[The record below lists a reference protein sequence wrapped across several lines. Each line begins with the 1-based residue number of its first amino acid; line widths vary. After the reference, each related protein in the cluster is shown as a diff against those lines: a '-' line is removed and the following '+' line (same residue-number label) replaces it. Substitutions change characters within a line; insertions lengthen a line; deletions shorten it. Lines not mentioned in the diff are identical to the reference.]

1 LVNGRLADLAAAIG
15 EAWRPF
21 LVCLA
26 GVALSTADQSLFS
39 YAVPAITAEF
49 SVGLAV
55 IGQMLSASFLV
66 ASVTVVFAGIAS
78 DRYGR
83 KRVFTLLLML
93 SALMV
98 AAQGFAKDLTDLT
111 VYRVLGFALG
121 AGLYPIANTIV
132 IEAAAARFRGLI
144 AGLLQMG
151 YPLGFAFAALV
162 ATPLLRDYGWRAI
175 FMFGLVIA
183 VLAPLLGRA
192 LPESGRFE
200 AVRSA
205 RTARTGSFADGL
217 RVIFSPPYR
226 RRSVICFAGSFLI
239 SLAIGGTTYFLPIY
253 LVEAHGVDADEA
265 ARIAGSSF
273 AIGAVGYLL
282 ASVTGEFITTRRNTL
297 VIWALLGAVF
307 FGLTLWLPGMPLVL
321 GLGLSIVFFYGSEA
335 VRVPMIAEMYPTEIR
350 GTASAAIGS
359 LAVTTAWLVSPL
371 LISYLAPTIG
381 WALGFSWCAL
391 LPLVLSAGVFL
402 ALENR
407 RSDDPME
414 EGEALRG

>member
-1 LVNGRLADLAAAIG
+1 VNGRLAGLGSAIG
-15 EAWRPF
+15 GAWRPF
-21 LVCLA
+21 VVCLL

-49 SVGLAV
+49 GIGLEV
-55 IGQMLSASFLV
+55 VGQMLSASFLA
-66 ASVTVVFAGIAS
+66 ASVLVVFAGITC

-83 KRVFTLLLML
+83 KRMFTLLLML

-98 AAQGFAKDLTDLT
+98 AAQGFAKDLADLT

-162 ATPLLRDYGWRAI
+162 ATPLLRDHGWRAI
-175 FMFGLVIA
+175 FMFGFVIA
-183 VLAPLLGRA
+183 LLAPLLGRA
-192 LPESGRFE
+192 LPESDRFV
-200 AVRSA
+200 AVRAAQPSGA
-205 RTARTGSFADGL
+205 SSFVDGL
-217 RVIFSPPYR
+217 RVLFSPPYR
-226 RRSVICFAGSFLI
+226 RRSAICFAGSFLI
-239 SLAIGGTTYFLPIY
+239 SLAIGGTTYFLPVY
-253 LVEAHGVDADEA
+253 LVEAHGVDAGEA

-273 AIGAVGYLL
+273 AIGAIGYLL

-350 GTASAAIGS
+350 GTASAAVGS
-359 LAVTTAWLVSPL
+359 LAVTTAWLISPL
-371 LISYLAPTIG
+371 LISYLAPSIG
-381 WALGFSWCAL
+381 WAQGFSWCAL
-391 LPLVLSAGVFL
+391 LPLTLSGAVFL

-407 RSDDPME
+407 PSDAPME
-414 EGEALRG
+414 EGALRG

>member
-1 LVNGRLADLAAAIG
+1 MNGRFAGLGPALGAV
-15 EAWRPF
+15 WRPF
-21 LVCLA
+21 LVCLF

-49 SVGLAV
+49 GVGLEV
-55 IGQMLSASFLV
+55 IGQMLSASFLA
-66 ASVTVVFAGIAS
+66 ASVMVVFTGIAS

-83 KRVFTLLLML
+83 KRVFTLLLLL

-98 AAQGFAKDLTDLT
+98 AAQGFATGLADLT

-162 ATPLLRDYGWRAI
+162 ATPLLREHGWRAI
-175 FMFGLVIA
+175 FMAGFVIA
-183 VLAPLLGRA
+183 VLAPLLGRL
-192 LPESGRFE
+192 LPESSRFE
-200 AVRSA
+200 AVRASGPP
-205 RTARTGSFADGL
+205 RTASMAAGL
-217 RVIFSPPYR
+217 RVLFAPPYR
-226 RRSVICFAGSFLI
+226 RRSIVCFAGSFLI
-239 SLAIGGTTYFLPIY
+239 SLAIGGTTYFLPVY
-253 LVEAHGVDADEA
+253 LVGAHGVDAGEA

-307 FGLTLWLPGMPLVL
+307 FGLTLWLPGMPLIP

-359 LAVTTAWLVSPL
+359 LAVTTAWLISPL
-371 LISYLAPTIG
+371 LISYLAPAIG
-381 WALGFSWCAL
+381 WAQGFSWCAL
-391 LPLVLSAGVFL
+391 LPLVLSGGVFL

-407 RSDDPME
+407 RSDEPME
-414 EGEALRG
+414 EGALRS